1 MGNVPAWPANLCTNV
16 AIAGMEVRH
25 RTSAADA
32 CCMACCIVM
41 PLPNDVANSMAVSN
55 SVMLFWMLLVE
66 FKDDWRSDGR
76 SGMASS
82 TLLLIVTHVHP
93 SEMALQMA
101 SDFGWVVVSPAG
113 PERPASMQRRYATVW
128 LPPMVR

>member
-1 MGNVPAWPANLCTNV
+1 
-16 AIAGMEVRH
+16 
-25 RTSAADA
+25 
-32 CCMACCIVM
+32 M

-66 FKDDWRSDGR
+66 FKDDWRNDGR

-101 SDFGWVVVSPAG
+101 SDFGWVVISPAG
-113 PERPASMQRRYATVW
+113 PERPASMQRRYATVFHCMAASDGQIACRQVKTNENLKATWGLGLLPW
-128 LPPMVR
+128 LGDWPS